1 MRAAVVLLAL
11 IGLLTTVNAAR
22 AQTALSGERITIGR
36 ATGKIA
42 IDGDLSDEGWKGATR
57 VARWYETNPADNAEP
72 KVRNVG
78 YLAYDDHSLYAGFE
92 FDDPNPSAIRAP
104 LGDRDNVPGFT
115 DYGGVIIDTRNDGR
129 TAAMFLSNPRGI
141 QYDAITDDASG
152 EDPSPDFFWESA
164 ARITDHGWTLELRI
178 PFSSLR
184 YRTADPQT
192 WGILLYR
199 NYPRDRRYQF
209 FSARLPR
216 GGNCFVCRA
225 NTLAGLSHLP
235 AGGHLIVAPYLTAT
249 EAAEPVGDLGTAL
262 ENGAVKT
269 RGGVDVKF
277 TPNADNAIDVTIRP
291 DFSQVESDTAQISAN
306 ERFALLFPEK
316 RPFFLE
322 DVNLFSTP
330 IQALY
335 TRTITAPRWGA
346 RVTGQEGGVV
356 YTALAVEDAGGGS
369 VIIPGPNGSESA
381 PQDFSSTVFVARAR
395 QRIGRSSAG
404 IMLADRESGENGH
417 NRVFGPD
424 FEWRPSPAETITGAL
439 LVADTKNPNR
449 PDLYSGW
456 TGQSFTDHAAKMLWT
471 HNTTHLDLTGVY
483 NDVGNGFRADT
494 GFVPQVGYREEYG
507 EAGYT
512 VRPSGFAS
520 RVRTFLQFDRQ
531 TMRDGAPLYRLVS
544 PGFGMDTKL
553 SGFMRFR
560 YANDQVRSGD
570 RMFPRQ
576 QFVYTAQISPSRTV
590 SQLTLDGS
598 VGQDVDFD
606 NSRAG
611 RGATVNLGATL
622 HPGDHFELALL
633 ENQPWLYVN
642 DSLGASRRLL
652 TERISR
658 ARGTYTLTARSFLRA
673 IAQYVRTDR
682 SRPLYT
688 TDVVAAEGAFTG
700 SLLFAYKLNWQ
711 SVLFVGYGD
720 DREISGANRLEKAD
734 RQLFVKVS
742 YALQR

>member
-1 MRAAVVLLAL
+1 
-11 IGLLTTVNAAR
+11 
-22 AQTALSGERITIGR
+22 
-36 ATGKIA
+36 
-42 IDGDLSDEGWKGATR
+42 
-57 VARWYETNPADNAEP
+57 
-72 KVRNVG
+72 
-78 YLAYDDHSLYAGFE
+78 
-92 FDDPNPSAIRAP
+92 
-104 LGDRDNVPGFT
+104 
-115 DYGGVIIDTRNDGR
+115 

-381 PQDFSSTVFVARAR
+381 PQDFSSTVFVAPVR

-590 SQLTLDGS
+590 SQLTLD
-598 VGQDVDFD
+598 
-606 NSRAG
+606 
-611 RGATVNLGATL
+611 
-622 HPGDHFELALL
+622 
-633 ENQPWLYVN
+633 
-642 DSLGASRRLL
+642 
-652 TERISR
+652 
-658 ARGTYTLTARSFLRA
+658 
-673 IAQYVRTDR
+673 
-682 SRPLYT
+682 
-688 TDVVAAEGAFTG
+688 
-700 SLLFAYKLNWQ
+700 
-711 SVLFVGYGD
+711 
-720 DREISGANRLEKAD
+720 
-734 RQLFVKVS
+734 
-742 YALQR
+742 